1 MIKKKTTKIR
11 ELEEI
16 GEIEIDMETIEL
28 EELLIAIGGVLF
40 SGTELEEVE
49 TPVLLRIEDLIKKEI
64 FLRVAQERDTIH

>member
-64 FLRVAQERDTIH
+64 FSRVAQERDTIH